1 MSKLTLT
8 LTLVTGLLLTNLA
21 AAPRAWS
28 APRCGQSRSPMLV
41 LTSADHG
48 RSLAINQG
56 GVIQL
61 TLNENASTGY
71 RWNLDPLNPTLV
83 ELVSVQALANPS
95 EGGGSL
101 GLPPPVG
108 SPGQVV
114 YCFKALRP
122 GRTEITLTYLRSWE
136 GDRSAIDRF
145 RLNLQIHPKSGNPVG
160 PVPTMPARQ

>member
-1 MSKLTLT
+1 MSTLT

-48 RSLAINQG
+48 RSLDINQG
-56 GVIQL
+56 GEIHL

-71 RWNLDPLNPTLV
+71 RWSLAPLNPTLV
-83 ELVSVQALANPS
+83 ELVFEQALANHD
-95 EGGGSL
+95 EGAGSQR
-101 GLPPPVG
+101 LPPPVG

-122 GRTEITLTYLRSWE
+122 GRTEITLNYLRSWE
-136 GDRSAIDRF
+136 GDRSTIDQF
-145 RLNLQIHPKSGNPVG
+145 RLSLHIHAKSANQVG
-160 PVPTMPARQ
+160 PNPTKHSRQ